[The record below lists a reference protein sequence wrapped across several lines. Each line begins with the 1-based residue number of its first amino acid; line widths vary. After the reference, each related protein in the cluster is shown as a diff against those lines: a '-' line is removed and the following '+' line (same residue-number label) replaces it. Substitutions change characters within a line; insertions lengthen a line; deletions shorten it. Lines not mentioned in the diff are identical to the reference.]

1 MSERALR
8 IGIDGREMQGHPT
21 GVGRYLRSL
30 LRRFGTHDTHRFVVF
45 SAEPVELPLPSTA
58 IGCRVLPG
66 GHPLMWEQRVLPAAV
81 AADGIDVLL
90 SPAYSCPIF
99 CEVPRVT
106 AIHDLSFFALPG
118 EFGFAHGLRRRV
130 MARASARVSKAIL
143 ACSEFTRG
151 EVRRHLGEAAAA
163 KTAVV
168 LLGPDD
174 DLPAGPSRAESRAA
188 LHLAEDETYIV
199 TVGTI
204 LRRRNVGALVR
215 GLASLRSTHPRV
227 RLGIVGDN
235 RSHPFEDITALA
247 RVRNIA
253 DRVTITGFVSDADV
267 ARHYAAADIAVFLSD
282 YEGFG
287 LPALEA
293 MARAVPTI
301 VADRGSLNEISG
313 PGALRVEPEAAAVA
327 DALRRVI
334 EQPALR
340 AALRTRGEER
350 ARSFSWERT
359 AAETLRVL
367 ETAAS

>member
-1 MSERALR
+1 MSARALR
-8 IGIDGREMQGHPT
+8 IGIDAREMQGHPT

-30 LRRFGTHDTHRFVVF
+30 LRRFAAHATHRFVVY
-45 SAEPVELPLPSTA
+45 SAEPVALPLASAA
-58 IGCRVLPG
+58 IACRVLPG
-66 GHPLMWEQRVLPAAV
+66 RHPLAWEQRALPAAA
-81 AADGIDVLL
+81 AADGVDVLL

-99 CEVPRVT
+99 CDVPRVT

-130 MARASARVSKAIL
+130 MARASARVSRAIL

-151 EVRRHLGEAAAA
+151 EVRRHLGAAAAA
-163 KTAVV
+163 KTDVV

-174 DLPAGPSRAESRAA
+174 DLPPGPPRAESRAS
-188 LHLAEDETYIV
+188 LRLAEDETYIV

-204 LRRRNVGALVR
+204 LRRRNLGTLVR
-215 GLASLRSTHPRV
+215 GLASLRATHPRV
-227 RLGIVGDN
+227 RLGLVGEN
-235 RSHPFEDITALA
+235 RSHPFEDVAALA
-247 RVRNIA
+247 RDLNVG
-253 DRVTITGFVSDADV
+253 DRVDITGFVSDADV
-267 ARHYAAADIAVFLSD
+267 ARHYAAADVAVFLSG

-293 MARAVPTI
+293 MARGVPTI

-313 PGALRVEPEAAAVA
+313 PGALIVEPEAGAVA
-327 DALRRVI
+327 DAVRRI
-334 EQPALR
+334 LAQPPLR

-350 ARSFSWERT
+350 ARSFSWERA

-367 ETAAS
+367 EAAAA

>member
-1 MSERALR
+1 MSDRALR

-30 LRRFGTHDTHRFVVF
+30 LRRFAAHPQHRFVVY
-45 SAEPVELPLPSTA
+45 SAEGVELPLASA
-58 IGCRVLPG
+58 ALECRVLPG
-66 GHPLMWEQRVLPAAV
+66 GHPLMWEQRVPPAAAV
-81 AADGIDVLL
+81 ADRIDVLL

-99 CEVPRVT
+99 CDVPRVT
-106 AIHDLSFFALPG
+106 AIHDLSFFALRQ
-118 EFGFAHGLRRRV
+118 EFGFAHGMRRRV

-151 EVRRHLGEAAAA
+151 EVRRHLGAAAAA
-163 KTAVV
+163 KTSVV

-174 DLPAGPSRAESRAA
+174 DLPPGPSRAASRQS
-188 LHLAEDETYIV
+188 LHLADDEIYIV

-204 LRRRNVGALVR
+204 LKRRNVGALVR
-215 GLASLRSTHPRV
+215 ALASLRATHPRV

-247 RVRNIA
+247 RVRNVG
-253 DRVTITGFVSDADV
+253 DLVKITGFVSDAEV
-267 ARHYAAADIAVFLSD
+267 ARHYAAADVAVFLSG

-293 MARAVPTI
+293 MARGLPTI

-313 PGALRVEPEAAAVA
+313 PGALVVEPEAEAVA
-327 DALRRVI
+327 DALRRFLA
-334 EQPALR
+334 QPPLR
-340 AALRTRGEER
+340 AALRTRGEEH

-367 ETAAS
+367 EAAAS